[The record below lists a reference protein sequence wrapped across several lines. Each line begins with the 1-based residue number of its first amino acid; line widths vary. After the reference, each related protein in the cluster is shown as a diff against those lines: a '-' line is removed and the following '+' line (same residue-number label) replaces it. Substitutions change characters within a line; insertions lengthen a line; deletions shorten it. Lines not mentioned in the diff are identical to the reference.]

1 MSIYQIN
8 LDEGAII
15 EHINNILNTVLMEQM
30 NYKYSNTGHI
40 IAAAVKDLVYSHK
53 DEIIDKVVDRATKEI
68 VRKGLPKLLER
79 GVDNDTKG
87 SNNYA

>member
-8 LDEGAII
+8 LDDNAIV
-15 EHINNILNTVLMEQM
+15 EQINNILDTIFQRQLNS
-30 NYKYSNTGHI
+30 KYSDTGHI

-68 VRKGLPKLLER
+68 VRKGLPRLLER
-79 GVDNDTKG
+79 GIDNDT
-87 SNNYA
+87 

>member
-1 MSIYQIN
+1 MSIYQISI
-8 LDEGAII
+8 DDDAIT
-15 EHINNILNTVLMEQM
+15 EQINKIIDSVFRQQM
-30 NYKYSNTGHI
+30 NFKYSDTGHI

-79 GVDNDTKG
+79 GIDNDT
-87 SNNYA
+87 

>member
-8 LDEGAII
+8 LDDGAII
-15 EHINNILNTVLMEQM
+15 EQINNILETILIKQM

-68 VRKGLPKLLER
+68 VRKGLPRLLER
-79 GVDNDTKG
+79 GIDNDT
-87 SNNYA
+87 

>member
-8 LDEGAII
+8 LDDNAIV
-15 EHINNILNTVLMEQM
+15 EQINKILDSVFRQQM
-30 NYKYSNTGHI
+30 NFKYSDTGHI

-68 VRKGLPKLLER
+68 VRKGLPRLLER
-79 GVDNDTKG
+79 GIDNDT
-87 SNNYA
+87 

>member
-8 LDEGAII
+8 LDDNAIV
-15 EHINNILNTVLMEQM
+15 EQINSILDTIFQRQLN
-30 NYKYSNTGHI
+30 NKYSDTGHI

-68 VRKGLPKLLER
+68 VRKGLPRLLER
-79 GVDNDTKG
+79 GIDND
-87 SNNYA
+87 N

>member
-8 LDEGAII
+8 LDDNAIV
-15 EHINNILNTVLMEQM
+15 EQINNILDSVFRQQM
-30 NYKYSNTGHI
+30 NFKYSDTGHI

-53 DEIIDKVVDRATKEI
+53 DEIVDKVVDRATKEI

-79 GVDNDTKG
+79 SEK
-87 SNNYA
+87 